1 MKGGDG
7 MKMLVDEK
15 GRIAISDVRFWIKD
29 AIKQYPEE
37 HARLK
42 GKEITWVKSV
52 ETLNMEVMTGWSL
65 IGSWING
72 PV

>member
-1 MKGGDG
+1 

-29 AIKQYPEE
+29 TIKQYPEE
-37 HARLK
+37 YARLK

-52 ETLNMEVMTGWSL
+52 ETLNMEVMSG
-65 IGSWING
+65 
-72 PV
+72 